1 MSQWYHNSELY
12 RFLKNN
18 ENVTDD
24 LILES
29 INNKSMSKIIKK
41 IKTNKQLIE
50 YLNIINFWCFDEY
63 DDYMVNFIFS
73 NKYNRKKLI
82 CVDHIFGDLFDMIYI
97 IKHKKL
103 KTINVNNINVIM
115 LFKYLIKKFYKY
127 TNEYINLAIKNGSLD
142 VLKYTF
148 NNSYISNDIN
158 LDNSNIL
165 HLIAIENNRFECLQ
179 YLHCIKYNFCE
190 NSCSCAALNGNIKI
204 LEYLH
209 KNNYNWNEFTCLYA
223 VESNSL
229 NCLKYAI
236 DNGCK
241 YSKNCYYQAAFNGNL
256 EILTYLL
263 SLKTILFDLNVFYY
277 AIINGHLDCVKF
289 IYENITYNDDDL
301 IALLKETN
309 IHLNCIEFIN
319 SII

>member
-1 MSQWYHNSELY
+1 MSEWYHNSELY

-24 LILES
+24 LILKS
-29 INNKSMSKIIKK
+29 IENKSMTKIIKK

-63 DDYMVNFIFS
+63 DDYMIKFIFS
-73 NKYNRKKLI
+73 NKFNRKKLI
-82 CVDHIFGDLFDMIYI
+82 HIEHIFSDLFDMIHI
-97 IKHKKL
+97 IKHRKL
-103 KTINVNNINVIM
+103 KYINVNNINVIM
-115 LFKYLIKKFYKY
+115 LFKYLIKNFYNY
-127 TNEYINLAIKNGSLD
+127 TNDYINLAVKNGSLD
-142 VLKYTF
+142 CLKYAF
-148 NNSYISNDIN
+148 INSYISNDIT
-158 LDNSNIL
+158 LDNHNIL
-165 HLIAIENNRFECLQ
+165 HLIAIENNRFDCLQ
-179 YLHCIKYNFCE
+179 YLHYIKYNFCDF
-190 NSCSCAALNGNIKI
+190 SCSCAVLNGNIKI

-223 VESNSL
+223 VESNNL
-229 NCLKYAI
+229 ECLKYAI
-236 DNGCK
+236 TNGCK
-241 YSKNCYYQAAFNGNL
+241 YNKNCYHQAAFNGNL
-256 EILTYLL
+256 EILIYLF
-263 SLKTILFDLNVFYY
+263 SLKTILLDLSVLYY
-277 AIINGHLDCVKF
+277 AITNGHLDCLKF